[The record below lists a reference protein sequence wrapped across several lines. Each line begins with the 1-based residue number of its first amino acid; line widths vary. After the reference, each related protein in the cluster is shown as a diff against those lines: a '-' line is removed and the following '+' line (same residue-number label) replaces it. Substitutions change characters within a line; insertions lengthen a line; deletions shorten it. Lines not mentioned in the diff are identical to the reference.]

1 MSEKRQV
8 CLGLRAAGRRALL
21 QQRSQPLTAG
31 RFDLAAQNGD
41 QQAANQRGDSCRQ
54 VCRLLTA
61 LLSQKMPENTARA
74 LSNKRKRGAV
84 KASLTRL
91 VSRVDSIERAPDLD
105 EARRLTTWLES
116 VVAEFKVHHYS
127 VIDLLDDE
135 DEDGIQEQQ
144 TVLDEHEDIVAQ
156 LTARLEKV
164 MASSTAKDSNEPKV
178 ASKRLRAIERGL
190 SSIITGTSSL
200 PPGDEDNICLL
211 QQCDQQLSE
220 LKAEFL
226 VIRNIF
232 FSLDIDDHHE
242 LHDQV
247 AHVEGRIFDCSV
259 KIKKLLRSHSPPS
272 TSSSDPIGIKLP
284 KRHLMVVF

>member
-1 MSEKRQV
+1 M
-8 CLGLRAAGRRALL
+8 
-21 QQRSQPLTAG
+21 
-31 RFDLAAQNGD
+31 
-41 QQAANQRGDSCRQ
+41 
-54 VCRLLTA
+54 
-61 LLSQKMPENTARA
+61 
-74 LSNKRKRGAV
+74 
-84 KASLTRL
+84 
-91 VSRVDSIERAPDLD
+91 
-105 EARRLTTWLES
+105 
-116 VVAEFKVHHYS
+116 VAEFKVHHYS

-190 SSIITGTSSL
+190 SSIVTGTSSL

-226 VIRNIF
+226 VIRNIIF
-232 FSLDIDDHHE
+232 CLDIDDHHE
-242 LHDQV
+242 LHDTWKD
-247 AHVEGRIFDCSV
+247 GRIFDCSV

-272 TSSSDPIGIKLP
+272 TSSSDHIGIKLP
-284 KRHLMVVF
+284 KLEIPTFDGSILNWKTFWEQFSVSVDARSNLTDSEKLAYLRHALKGGNAKKACLDLANTIVRPLLA